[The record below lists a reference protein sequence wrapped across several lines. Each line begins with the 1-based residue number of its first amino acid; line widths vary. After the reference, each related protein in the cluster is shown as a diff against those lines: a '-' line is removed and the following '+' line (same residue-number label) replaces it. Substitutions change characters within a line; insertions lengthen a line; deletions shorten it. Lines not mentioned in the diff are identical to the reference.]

1 MNEKTTSNNI
11 NHSTIIHFLLYH
23 KSSKIIRD
31 TYKLNTH
38 HVTVLLACYSYSKFV
53 KPIFTITNIRM
64 FANYYSHHRLLNYIN
79 RLIDVGFINLS
90 GRHYFITDTG
100 KEIINQISIN
110 NDNILY
116 SFCQKYN
123 IEL

>member
-1 MNEKTTSNNI
+1 
-11 NHSTIIHFLLYH
+11 
-23 KSSKIIRD
+23 
-31 TYKLNTH
+31 
-38 HVTVLLACYSYSKFV
+38 
-53 KPIFTITNIRM
+53 M